1 MSVMGILAA
10 AAVVGVTGIFVGL
23 FLGAAGIKFKVEV
36 DEKEEAV
43 LAALLAMTEALYPR
57 RELVCASAQGVPAWR
72 QPSPKGRLW

>member
-36 DEKEEAV
+36 DEKEEA
-43 LAALLAMTEALYPR
+43 AAT
-57 RELVCASAQGVPAWR
+57 QGVPAWR